1 MKVVAV
7 EEQTFQLVC
16 RRFSTF
22 ASQVKSICMES
33 SRKRKNGFPAVK
45 YVRCSVSA
53 CEVCRI
59 TGIAGNWAIPK

>member
-16 RRFSTF
+16 RRFFIF

-33 SRKRKNGFPAVK
+33 SRK
-45 YVRCSVSA
+45 S
-53 CEVCRI
+53 E
-59 TGIAGNWAIPK
+59 